1 VLAIQSF
8 PIKAQTKG
16 AASFPSLH
24 FLSESLTSFTIKMQ
38 QPMFW
43 LVMCLSGI
51 SAISAWISTQ
61 PRAVSPRSSLFN
73 VPPPAETDVEAFQA
87 YASKQAPP
95 SSFFELQQDC
105 IRSARLARK
114 DGHKLI
120 EVEFPPLPASVL
132 EMDDVSAY
140 DVAEANLNLALE
152 FAKGMMVAEQGGIK
166 KVAILLPDDAE
177 ADFAIGKAGSANP
190 LPGVEI
196 SSLRRSDPNDDRIFK
211 PEQLLLSLFG
221 TKSGDVQPLP
231 NVDMYICLVASAQE
245 LPDIE
250 ELHKCDPD
258 KTIVFYNLKLDILRG
273 DLGNPAFPGK
283 DLQDRFLSR
292 VKPVY
297 YLRTRQYSRST
308 TKPPF
313 VVNFQGCL
321 FRAYPGEFQT
331 LLDTGN
337 GRYRRVL
344 SSSVRPALGEFK
356 QQLIDALTEQG
367 VIAEEGSTLN
377 FLRTGYVTTTWWENE
392 RPEASDEWKS

>member
-1 VLAIQSF
+1 MSQIRMPIIIMLSF
-8 PIKAQTKG
+8 VATGFAWLPLTPIKSKAGLQTQ
-16 AASFPSLH
+16 SRLY
-24 FLSESLTSFTIKMQ
+24 
-38 QPMFW
+38 
-43 LVMCLSGI
+43 
-51 SAISAWISTQ
+51 
-61 PRAVSPRSSLFN
+61 N
-73 VPPPAETDVEAFQA
+73 VPPPAEADIDSFQE
-87 YASKQAPP
+87 YASRQSPP
-95 SSFFELQQDC
+95 ASFFELQQDC
-105 IRSARLARK
+105 IRSARLARR

-120 EVEFPPLPASVL
+120 EVEFPPLPANVL

-152 FAKGMMVAEQGGIK
+152 FAKGMLVAEQGAIN

-190 LPGVEI
+190 QPGVEI

-211 PEQLLLSLFG
+211 PEQLLLNLFG
-221 TKSGDVQPLP
+221 TKNGIVQPLP
-231 NVDMYICLVASAQE
+231 GVDMYIILVASAQE

-250 ELHKCDPD
+250 ELHLNDPD

-292 VKPVY
+292 VKPIY

-308 TKPPF
+308 TRPPF
-313 VVNFQGCL
+313 MVNFQGCL
-321 FRAYPGEFQT
+321 FRAYPGQFQT

-344 SSSVRPALGEFK
+344 ASSTRPPLGTFK
-356 QQLIDALTEQG
+356 QQLIDDLKKQG
-367 VIAEEGSTLN
+367 VIEEEGSTLN
-377 FLRTGYVTTTWWENE
+377 FLRTGYKTSTWWEDE
-392 RPEASDEWKS
+392 RPEASDGWMT